1 MKYVKMLATKQN
13 KLNIH
18 TLLLII
24 TFFIKKEK
32 YILKK
37 SFVLVWLERGVI

>member
-1 MKYVKMLATKQN
+1 MEYVKMLATKQN
-13 KLNIH
+13 KLTIYM
-18 TLLLII
+18 LLLII

-37 SFVLVWLERGVI
+37 SFVLVWLERGII

>member
-32 YILKK
+32 YILKNLL
-37 SFVLVWLERGVI
+37 F